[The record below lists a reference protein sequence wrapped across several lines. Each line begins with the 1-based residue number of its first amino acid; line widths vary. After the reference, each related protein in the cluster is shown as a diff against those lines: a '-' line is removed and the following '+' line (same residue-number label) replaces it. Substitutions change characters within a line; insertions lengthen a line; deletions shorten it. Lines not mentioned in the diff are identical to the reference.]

1 MEEYLVY
8 ILPPAFA
15 IIGFVTRFI
24 WEFFINRRKRELS
37 EKIKLIEFRL
47 KEFYYPIF
55 FYLNREQIIWNKII
69 NLHSENTI
77 IRKPAVIVSD
87 KKSITYASIDKTT
100 DTGNILSEKEKINET
115 NKHFD
120 IIKALDEENLKI
132 HKEVQDIIHEKICIA
147 LPPKYLIQLLLQ
159 YDEHVTV
166 YQILRKMNIYDR
178 FPIQYGAPY
187 PINIME
193 YIEKRIEELN
203 NLHIKYS
210 KKLG

>member
-8 ILPPAFA
+8 ILPPTFA
-15 IIGFVTRFI
+15 IIGFVTRFV
-24 WEFFINRRKRELS
+24 WEFFMNRRKREIT

-69 NLHSENTI
+69 NLHSENSI
-77 IRKPAVIVSD
+77 IRTPAVLVPNRP
-87 KKSITYASIDKTT
+87 SITYVSIDSI
-100 DTGNILSEKEKINET
+100 NIANENEEQT
-115 NKHFD
+115 LRHLN

-132 HKEVQDIIHEKICIA
+132 HKAVQEIIHEKISIA
-147 LPPKYLIQLLLQ
+147 LPPKYLIKLLLQ

-187 PINIME
+187 PSDIME
-193 YIEKRIEELN
+193 KIEKRIEELN
-203 NLHIKYS
+203 NLHIKCS
-210 KKLG
+210 KKLD

>member
-15 IIGFVTRFI
+15 IMGFVTRFI
-24 WEFFINRRKRELS
+24 WEFFINRRKREIT

-55 FYLNREQIIWNKII
+55 FYLNREQIILNKII
-69 NLHSENTI
+69 NLHSENSI
-77 IRKPAVIVSD
+77 IRTPAIIVPRRQ
-87 KKSITYASIDKTT
+87 SITYVSIDSI
-100 DTGNILSEKEKINET
+100 NISNE
-115 NKHFD
+115 NEEQDQDIRHLD

-132 HKEVQDIIHEKICIA
+132 HKAVQDVIHKKISIA
-147 LPPKYLIQLLLQ
+147 LPPKHLIKLLLQ

-187 PINIME
+187 PSDIME
-193 YIEKRIEELN
+193 KIEKRIEELN